1 MMDDEKRQ
9 AVYDD
14 SAVLVHTFGHVLRS
28 PLNMLRHTC
37 TLQKTTLANVEEPV
51 FWVDQYVDQPQQM
64 YIDSGIYLS
73 NISND

>member
-1 MMDDEKRQ
+1 MREEKLTTEERLTMRREANDSRMMDDKKHQ

-37 TLQKTTLANVEEPV
+37 TLQKTMLANVEEPV
-51 FWVDQYVDQPQQM
+51 FWVDR
-64 YIDSGIYLS
+64 
-73 NISND
+73 